1 MRGVFQLYKKQ
12 KKSGILKRIL
22 RLIKKKIKAILQ
34 RIRLLKILRRKHR
47 INERMSNLV
56 NINEYCLVEKPMPLK
71 STKENN
77 HSLLSKNENLKN
89 MKNIKKK
96 KKDKNSSTSR
106 SSSFTYIGRSRT

>member
-1 MRGVFQLYKKQ
+1 MYKKT
-12 KKSGILKRIL
+12 KKAGILKRIL
-22 RLIKKKIKAILQ
+22 RLIKYKIKTILQ
-34 RIRLLKILRRKHR
+34 RRRLLKIMRRKHR

-89 MKNIKKK
+89 MKNMKNIKKKKK
-96 KKDKNSSTSR
+96 KKDKNSTTSR
-106 SSSFTYIGRSRT
+106 SSSFTYIGRSRP

>member
-1 MRGVFQLYKKQ
+1 M
-12 KKSGILKRIL
+12 
-22 RLIKKKIKAILQ
+22 
-34 RIRLLKILRRKHR
+34 RRKHR

-89 MKNIKKK
+89 MKNMKNIKKKKK

-106 SSSFTYIGRSRT
+106 SSSFTYIGRSRP

>member
-1 MRGVFQLYKKQ
+1 MYKKQ
-12 KKSGILKRIL
+12 KKAGILKRIL
-22 RLIKKKIKAILQ
+22 RLIKNKIKAILQ

-56 NINEYCLVEKPMPLK
+56 NIKEYCLVEKPMPLK

-96 KKDKNSSTSR
+96 KKKKDKNSSTSR
-106 SSSFTYIGRSRT
+106 SSSFTYIGRSRS